1 MVVERVA
8 WRWVEMRFA
17 IPGDGFEQRSSCN
30 LKNREVKNREVDLL
44 LLVALHRS
52 TLVLVPRT
60 DYRARYGS
68 FIVVLILSSR
78 TNIDRI

>member
-30 LKNREVKNREVDLL
+30 LKNREVDLL

-52 TLVLVPRT
+52 TLLLGPRT
-60 DYRARYGS
+60 DYIARYTPVGLG
-68 FIVVLILSSR
+68 FIVVYLILSSR
-78 TNIDRI
+78 RNIDRI

>member
-30 LKNREVKNREVDLL
+30 LKNREVDLL

-68 FIVVLILSSR
+68 FIVVYLILSSR